1 MKKILRPILCGGV
14 LAALLCTPSLAAG
27 EGDFSLLVNGAAGE
41 GDFSLLVNGEPVTF
55 SDAAPV
61 LKDGR
66 SFLPAVTTFQALGFA
81 QEDIVWDGETQTVT
95 ASKDGAAISLTV
107 GDSAV
112 TWTGPSWS
120 QTSED
125 GTSGSAGG
133 SGGIAYLDTAP
144 YIDPATNRTYIPV
157 GLVAD
162 ILGCRVAWDGET
174 STVIIDDVDAI
185 LAENTE
191 TYELMDQYL
200 DYARKYSQG
209 NYQVEGSYLLTS
221 APGEMESGVEII
233 HTVGGDYS
241 LISSQTAMQLDLG
254 VSIGGTIMGAPIS
267 PTDMDLDLRAD
278 LDTGMLYLYFQSE
291 DLEYLMNNNVQING
305 ETIEFQIPDQWYSL
319 DMKAVYD
326 EAYGPGFYEELI
338 ALSTASQE
346 AAFAQTLEELL
357 KSDTLILTS
366 TATTSDYLE
375 ALNQLLGDSHFQ
387 KSGSTYTLHTEDLVT
402 DYLNDASLFYYT
414 ETPSMGLDL
423 QITDRGGGRCDFNG
437 ALSVDGADYVLGLDL
452 ASRDSGEQATLTFHL
467 KNLCKGTL
475 SVTTARRVTDE
486 PVETLPPPEA
496 VSMALEEVGYF

>member
-14 LAALLCTPSLAAG
+14 LAALLCTPSLAA
-27 EGDFSLLVNGAAGE
+27 EQ

-55 SDAAPV
+55 TDAAPV

-221 APGEMESGVEII
+221 APGGMESGAEII

-291 DLEYLMNNNVQING
+291 DLEQLMNNNVQVNG

-338 ALSTASQE
+338 ALSAVSQE

-387 KSGSTYTLHTEDLVT
+387 KSGSTYTSTPIDLEEDGSRILVAFQLYTSGGKVNGYGLEMTIADTEGTALALT
-402 DYLNDASLFYYT
+402 AEMRASKMEMLMDFQMPG
-414 ETPSMGLDL
+414 ELSMTME
-423 QITDRGGGRCDFNG
+423 I
-437 ALSVDGADYVLGLDL
+437 DGAYQRTSTAPATEPPAGATVVDL
-452 ASRDSGEQATLTFHL
+452 MDALT
-467 KNLCKGTL
+467 GDI
-475 SVTTARRVTDE
+475 APAPE
-486 PVETLPPPEA
+486 PEA
-496 VSMALEEVGYF
+496 A

>member
-14 LAALLCTPSLAAG
+14 LAALLCTPSLAA
-27 EGDFSLLVNGAAGE
+27 EQ

-55 SDAAPV
+55 TDAAPV

-66 SFLPAVTTFQALGFA
+66 SFLPMAATFEALGFPA
-81 QEDIVWDGETQTVT
+81 EDMTWDSATQTAS
-95 ASKDGAAISLTV
+95 ASKDGTTISLTI
-107 GDSAV
+107 GKKAIQV
-112 TWTGPSWS
+112 T
-120 QTSED
+120 Q
-125 GTSGSAGG
+125 AGAAAG
-133 SGGIAYLDTAP
+133 VSIETDTAP
-144 YIDPATNRTYIPV
+144 YIDAATSRTYIPV

-162 ILGCRVAWDGET
+162 ALGYRVAWDGTT
-174 STVIIDDVDAI
+174 STVIIDDMNAI

-221 APGEMESGVEII
+221 APGEMESGAEII
-233 HTVGGDYS
+233 NTIGGDYN
-241 LISSQTAMQLDLG
+241 LISSQTAMQFAMDM
-254 VSIGGTIMGAPIS
+254 SIGGTIMGAPIS
-267 PTDMDLDLRAD
+267 PIDMNLDMRAD
-278 LDTGMLYLYFQSE
+278 LDTGLLYLYFQSE
-291 DLEYLMNNNVQING
+291 DLEQLMNNNVQVNG

-338 ALSTASQE
+338 ALSAVSQE

-387 KSGSTYTLHTEDLVT
+387 KSGSTYTSTLEQDGVT
-402 DYLNDASLFYYT
+402 ILFHLCTSGSQVNGYGLEMTTADPEAQMTMTMEMKGDDMSLLLEMAGMT
-414 ETPSMGLDL
+414 MEM
-423 QITDRGGGRCDFNG
+423 
-437 ALSVDGADYVLGLDL
+437 DGAYRPSSAAPETEPPAGATVVDL
-452 ASRDSGEQATLTFHL
+452 WELLT
-467 KNLCKGTL
+467 T
-475 SVTTARRVTDE
+475 
-486 PVETLPPPEA
+486 PVSEL
-496 VSMALEEVGYF
+496 

>member
-14 LAALLCTPSLAAG
+14 LAALLCTPSLAA
-27 EGDFSLLVNGAAGE
+27 EQ

-55 SDAAPV
+55 TDAAPV

-338 ALSTASQE
+338 ALDAASASE
-346 AAFAQTLEELL
+346 DMTFAQALEEIL
-357 KSDTLILTS
+357 KSDALPLTS
-366 TATTSDYLE
+366 EFTTRDYLDLFNYVL
-375 ALNQLLGDSHFQ
+375 ADSAFER
-387 KSGSTYTLHTEDLVT
+387 SGSTYTSTPIDLEEDGSRILVAFQLYTSGGKVNGYGLEMTIADTEGTALALT
-402 DYLNDASLFYYT
+402 AEMRASKMEMLMDFQMPG
-414 ETPSMGLDL
+414 ELSMTME
-423 QITDRGGGRCDFNG
+423 I
-437 ALSVDGADYVLGLDL
+437 DGAYQRTSTAPTTEPPAGATVADL
-452 ASRDSGEQATLTFHL
+452 MDALT
-467 KNLCKGTL
+467 GDIDP
-475 SVTTARRVTDE
+475 APE
-486 PVETLPPPEA
+486 PEA
-496 VSMALEEVGYF
+496 A

>member
-1 MKKILRPILCGGV
+1 M
-14 LAALLCTPSLAAG
+14 
-27 EGDFSLLVNGAAGE
+27 
-41 GDFSLLVNGEPVTF
+41 NGEPVTF
-55 SDAAPV
+55 TDAAPV

-66 SFLPAVTTFQALGFA
+66 SFLPVATTFQALGFA
-81 QEDIVWDGETQTVT
+81 QEDIVWNGETQSVT
-95 ASKDGAAISLTV
+95 ASKDGTTISLTV

-133 SGGIAYLDTAP
+133 SGGIAYLDAAP

-162 ILGCRVAWDGET
+162 ILGYRVAWDGAT

-191 TYELMDQYL
+191 TYERMDQYL

-209 NYQVEGSYLLTS
+209 NYQVEGSYLLTMPSEGTTTS
-221 APGEMESGVEII
+221 ADGSEEYTTEII
-233 HTVGGDYS
+233 NTVGGNYS
-241 LISSQTAMQLDLG
+241 MVTNQTAMQFAMDM
-254 VSIGGTIMGAPIS
+254 SIGGTIMGAPIS
-267 PTDMDLDLRAD
+267 PTDMNLDVRAD

-357 KSDTLILTS
+357 KSDTLTLTS

-387 KSGSTYTLHTEDLVT
+387 KSGSTYTSTLEQDGVT
-402 DYLNDASLFYYT
+402 IL
-414 ETPSMGLDL
+414 
-423 QITDRGGGRCDFNG
+423 
-437 ALSVDGADYVLGLDL
+437 
-452 ASRDSGEQATLTFHL
+452 FHL
-467 KNLCKGTL
+467 YTSGGQVNGYGMEMTASETTGMEMTMTMEMKGDDMSLLMEMAGMTMEMDGTYRPSSTAPETEPPSGATVVDL
-475 SVTTARRVTDE
+475 WELLTT
-486 PVETLPPPEA
+486 PVSEL
-496 VSMALEEVGYF
+496 

>member
-14 LAALLCTPSLAAG
+14 LAALLCTPSLAA
-27 EGDFSLLVNGAAGE
+27 EQ

-55 SDAAPV
+55 TDAAPV

-66 SFLPAVTTFQALGFA
+66 SFLPMAATFEALGFPA
-81 QEDIVWDGETQTVT
+81 EDMTWNSDTQTAA
-95 ASKDGAAISLTV
+95 ASKDGTTISLTI
-107 GDSAV
+107 GKKAIQV
-112 TWTGPSWS
+112 T
-120 QTSED
+120 Q
-125 GTSGSAGG
+125 AGAAAG
-133 SGGIAYLDTAP
+133 VSIETDTAP
-144 YIDPATNRTYIPV
+144 YIDAATSRTYIPV

-162 ILGCRVAWDGET
+162 ALGYRVAWDGTT
-174 STVIIDDVDAI
+174 STVIIDDVNAI

-209 NYQVEGSYLLTS
+209 NYQMEGSYLLTS
-221 APGEMESGVEII
+221 APGEMESGAEII
-233 HTVGGDYS
+233 NTIGGDYN

-254 VSIGGTIMGAPIS
+254 ISIGGTIMGAPIS
-267 PTDMDLDLRAD
+267 PTDMNLDMRAD
-278 LDTGMLYLYFQSE
+278 LDTGLLYLYFQSE
-291 DLEYLMNNNVQING
+291 DLEQLMNNNVQVNG

-338 ALSTASQE
+338 ALSAASQE

-387 KSGSTYTLHTEDLVT
+387 KSGSTYTSTLEQDGVT
-402 DYLNDASLFYYT
+402 IL
-414 ETPSMGLDL
+414 
-423 QITDRGGGRCDFNG
+423 
-437 ALSVDGADYVLGLDL
+437 
-452 ASRDSGEQATLTFHL
+452 FHL
-467 KNLCKGTL
+467 YTSGGQVNGYGMEMTASETTGMEMTMTMEMKGDDMSLLLEMDGMTMEMDGTYRPSSAAPETEPPAGATVVDL
-475 SVTTARRVTDE
+475 WELLTT
-486 PVETLPPPEA
+486 PVSEL
-496 VSMALEEVGYF
+496 

>member
-1 MKKILRPILCGGV
+1 MKQFLRPILCGGV
-14 LAALLCTPSLAAG
+14 LAALLCTPSLAA
-27 EGDFSLLVNGAAGE
+27 DE

-66 SFLPAVTTFQALGFA
+66 SFLPMAATFEALGFPA
-81 QEDIVWDGETQTVT
+81 DQIVWSPSARTVT
-95 ASKDGAAISLTV
+95 AVKPDVTYINFQGEQAQGDLTV
-107 GDSAV
+107 HLAIGSNTFSVQYEGDTTA
-112 TWTGPSWS
+112 GPH
-120 QTSED
+120 
-125 GTSGSAGG
+125 G
-133 SGGIAYLDTAP
+133 DTVQVVNDYTADAAP
-144 YIDPATNRTYIPV
+144 YIDAATSRTYIPV

-162 ILGCRVAWDGET
+162 ALGYRVGWDGTT

-209 NYQVEGSYLLTS
+209 NYQLAGSYLLTS
-221 APGEMESGVEII
+221 APAQMESGVEMIN
-233 HTVGGDYS
+233 TVGGDYS
-241 LISSQTAMQLDLG
+241 MISNQTAMQFDMG
-254 VSIGGTIMGAPIS
+254 ISIGGTIMGAPIS
-267 PTDMDLDLRAD
+267 PTDMDLDMRAD

-291 DLEYLMNNNVQING
+291 DLNWLLSNVEING
-305 ETIEFQIPDQWYSL
+305 EKSDVQIPDQWYSL

-338 ALSTASQE
+338 ALSAASQE

-387 KSGSTYTLHTEDLVT
+387 KSGSTYTSTLEQDGVT
-402 DYLNDASLFYYT
+402 LL
-414 ETPSMGLDL
+414 
-423 QITDRGGGRCDFNG
+423 
-437 ALSVDGADYVLGLDL
+437 
-452 ASRDSGEQATLTFHL
+452 FHL
-467 KNLCKGTL
+467 YTSGGQVNGYGMEM
-475 SVTTARRVTDE
+475 TTAD
-486 PVETLPPPEA
+486 PEA
-496 VSMALEEVGYF
+496 QMTMTIEMKGDDMSLLMEMDGMTMEMDGTYRPSSAAPETEPPAGATVVDLWELLTTPVSEL

>member
-14 LAALLCTPSLAAG
+14 LAALLCTPSLAA
-27 EGDFSLLVNGAAGE
+27 EQ
-41 GDFSLLVNGEPVTF
+41 GDFSLLVNGEPVAFT
-55 SDAAPV
+55 DAAPV

-81 QEDIVWDGETQTVT
+81 QEDIVWNGETQSVT
-95 ASKDGAAISLTV
+95 ASKDGTTISLTV

-133 SGGIAYLDTAP
+133 SGGIAYLDAAP

-162 ILGCRVAWDGET
+162 ILGCRVAWDGAT

-191 TYELMDQYL
+191 TYERMDQYL

-221 APGEMESGVEII
+221 APGEMESGAEII
-233 HTVGGDYS
+233 NTIGGDYN
-241 LISSQTAMQLDLG
+241 LISSQTAMQFAMDM
-254 VSIGGTIMGAPIS
+254 SIGGTIMGAPIA
-267 PTDMDLDLRAD
+267 PTDMNLDMRAD

-291 DLEYLMNNNVQING
+291 DLEQLMNNNVQVNG
-305 ETIEFQIPDQWYSL
+305 ESVEFQIPDQWYSL

-346 AAFAQTLEELL
+346 ATFAQTLEELL

-366 TATTSDYLE
+366 TATTS
-375 ALNQLLGDSHFQ
+375 
-387 KSGSTYTLHTEDLVT
+387 K
-402 DYLNDASLFYYT
+402 
-414 ETPSMGLDL
+414 
-423 QITDRGGGRCDFNG
+423 R
-437 ALSVDGADYVLGLDL
+437 
-452 ASRDSGEQATLTFHL
+452 
-467 KNLCKGTL
+467 NLC
-475 SVTTARRVTDE
+475 R
-486 PVETLPPPEA
+486 P
-496 VSMALEEVGYF
+496 M

>member
-14 LAALLCTPSLAAG
+14 LAALLCTPSLAA
-27 EGDFSLLVNGAAGE
+27 EQ

-55 SDAAPV
+55 TDAAPV

-66 SFLPAVTTFQALGFA
+66 SFLPMAATFEALGFPA
-81 QEDIVWDGETQTVT
+81 EDMTWDSGTQTAA
-95 ASKDGAAISLTV
+95 ASKDGTTISLTI
-107 GDSAV
+107 GKNAIQV
-112 TWTGPSWS
+112 T
-120 QTSED
+120 Q
-125 GTSGSAGG
+125 AGAEAG
-133 SGGIAYLDTAP
+133 VSIETDAAP
-144 YIDPATNRTYIPV
+144 YIDAATSRTYIPV

-162 ILGCRVAWDGET
+162 ALGYRVAWDGET

-191 TYELMDQYL
+191 TYERMDQYL

-209 NYQVEGSYLLTS
+209 NYQVEGSYLLTMPSEGTTTS
-221 APGEMESGVEII
+221 ADGSEEYTTEII
-233 HTVGGDYS
+233 NTVGGGYS
-241 LISSQTAMQLDLG
+241 MVTNQTAMQFAMDM
-254 VSIGGTIMGAPIS
+254 SIGGTIMGAPIA
-267 PTDMDLDLRAD
+267 PTDMNLDMRAD

-291 DLEYLMNNNVQING
+291 DLEQLMNNNVQVNG
-305 ETIEFQIPDQWYSL
+305 ESVEFQIPDQWYSL

-387 KSGSTYTLHTEDLVT
+387 KSGSTYTSTLEQDGVT
-402 DYLNDASLFYYT
+402 LL
-414 ETPSMGLDL
+414 
-423 QITDRGGGRCDFNG
+423 
-437 ALSVDGADYVLGLDL
+437 
-452 ASRDSGEQATLTFHL
+452 FHL
-467 KNLCKGTL
+467 YTSGGQVNGYGMEMTASETTGMEMTMTMEMKGDDMSLLMEMAGMTMEMDGTYRPSSTAPETEPPAGATVVDL
-475 SVTTARRVTDE
+475 WELLTT
-486 PVETLPPPEA
+486 PVSEL
-496 VSMALEEVGYF
+496 